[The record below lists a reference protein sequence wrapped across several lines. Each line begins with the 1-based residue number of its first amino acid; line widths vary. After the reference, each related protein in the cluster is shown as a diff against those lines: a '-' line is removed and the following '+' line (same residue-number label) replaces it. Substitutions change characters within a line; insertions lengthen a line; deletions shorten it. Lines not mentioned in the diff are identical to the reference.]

1 LNKYNLY
8 NLYTMGNLI
17 TIINNFFY
25 PKEPVDLLLENYRHK
40 MAVDKI
46 KFPDYPRNGN
56 RFFTEFYPNSS
67 L

>member
-1 LNKYNLY
+1 
-8 NLYTMGNLI
+8 MGNLI

-46 KFPDYPRNGN
+46 KYPDYPRNGN